1 MIILDDVLPKPLF
14 ARLSLMVIDND
25 NFSFVVGPTADG
37 TDSVRSFAASPSPG
51 WEFEYFS
58 LPLLNALGK
67 LQNIRLTDIFRI
79 RFGLL
84 FRDINQIVN
93 TPHVDNDKQP
103 HHVGL
108 YYLNDTDGA
117 TKIWKQKHKDW
128 GSAYVRYSL
137 DECELLQEV
146 EPKSN
151 RMVIFDGSHYHSSVT
166 PTKTQLRYVI
176 NYDFEIVE
184 K

>member
-1 MIILDDVLPKPLF
+1 METKTQGLGF
-14 ARLSLMVIDND
+14 RLC
-25 NFSFVVGPTADG
+25 A
-37 TDSVRSFAASPSPG
+37 
-51 WEFEYFS
+51 
-58 LPLLNALGK
+58 
-67 LQNIRLTDIFRI
+67 
-79 RFGLL
+79 
-84 FRDINQIVN
+84 
-93 TPHVDNDKQP
+93 
-103 HHVGL
+103 
-108 YYLNDTDGA
+108 
-117 TKIWKQKHKDW
+117 
-128 GSAYVRYSL
+128 YSL